1 MKHRPSVFINMGN
14 FYPTNSFVE
23 NSNFIYLILLYHLS
37 EIKYLNISNVYKKA
51 NKTIY
56 FGKPY

>member
-14 FYPTNSFVE
+14 VYPTNSFVE

-37 EIKYLNISNVYKKA
+37 EIKYLNISNGYKKA

>member
-1 MKHRPSVFINMGN
+1 MKHRPTVFINMGN
-14 FYPTNSFVE
+14 VYPTNSFVE

>member
-14 FYPTNSFVE
+14 VYPTNSFVE